1 MTMRIAYLV
10 LAHRAPADLVALLAK
25 LKAHGETYLHVDR
38 DAQGFEG
45 HWEELARCATLP
57 ARRHSVSWGGFSVV
71 EATLELIETAL
82 AKGSADY
89 LMLLSGACLPVADL
103 TGLNDRLADERGEYI
118 DMMPEA
124 EALALDRK
132 SRLAFYR
139 FYSKSLPRLSLGAVN
154 RLSRH
159 FWMRPDFEAE
169 FGEPHFG
176 SMWWCLSRPCL
187 DWAMR
192 FRATRPQYDK
202 RFRHSETPDES
213 YFQTLVSLSPFAH
226 KVRESL
232 TYVDWDKGGS
242 HPRILSRQDLPR
254 IAASGQY
261 FARKFDWDH
270 DRDLVRSLLDA
281 H

>member
-1 MTMRIAYLV
+1 MRIAYLV

-25 LKAHGETYLHVDR
+25 LKTRGETYLHVDR
-38 DAQGFEG
+38 DARGFDG
-45 HWEELARCATLP
+45 HWDELAHHASLP

-103 TGLNDRLADERGEYI
+103 AGLADRLAEEGGEYI

-124 EALALDRK
+124 EALARDRK
-132 SRLAFYR
+132 SRLTYYR
-139 FYSKSLPRLSLGAVN
+139 FYSKTLPRPYLGAMN

-169 FGEPHFG
+169 FGEPRFG

-192 FRATRPQYDK
+192 FRAARPRYDK

-226 KVRESL
+226 KVRDSL
-232 TYVDWDKGGS
+232 TYVDWEKGGS
-242 HPRILSRQDLPR
+242 HPKILSRQDLPR

-270 DRDLVRSLLDA
+270 DRDLVRSLLDTY
-281 H
+281 

>member
-1 MTMRIAYLV
+1 MRVAYLV
-10 LAHRAPADLVALLAK
+10 LAHRAPDDLLALLAK
-25 LKAHGETYLHVDR
+25 LNAHGETYLHIDR
-38 DAQGFEG
+38 DAKGFEG
-45 HWEELARCATLP
+45 HWDRLARHAVLP

-82 AKGSADY
+82 AKGNADY
-89 LMLLSGACLPVADL
+89 LMLISGACLPVGDL
-103 TGLNDRLADERGEYI
+103 GDLGERLGQEGGEYI
-118 DMMPEA
+118 DMMPEE
-124 EALALDRK
+124 EAFARDRK
-132 SRLAFYR
+132 ARLAFYR
-139 FYSKSLPRLSLGAVN
+139 FYSKTLPRSCLGAAN

-159 FWMRPDFEAE
+159 LWKRPDFAAE

-192 FRATRPQYDK
+192 FRKANPRFDR

-213 YFQTLVSLSPFAH
+213 YFQTLVSLSPFAGR
-226 KVRESL
+226 VRDSL
-232 TYVDWDKGGS
+232 TYVDWEKGGS
-242 HPRILSRQDLPR
+242 HPKVLSREDLPR

-270 DRDLVRSLLDA
+270 DRDLVLTLLDA
-281 H
+281 NR